1 MAQPTMS
8 FLPEDYV
15 ERRIE
20 QRTNMVCVSLF
31 VVVLAGMIGGYVVTA
46 KNRSAV
52 RHQAD
57 LVNKQYAEA
66 ARRMEQLE
74 ELEKR
79 KGEVVRKAQVTAALV
94 EPVPRSRLLAD
105 LVNRMPAAM
114 SLLEIQLT
122 TKEQKHFAVHHVVDH
137 NKSAMAN
144 KSKKQAP
151 DVPAPPKVTVGV
163 SLVGVA
169 PTDVQVAGYMASLSQ
184 SQLLGDVNLVFSE
197 ESKVGQNTMRKFR
210 IDMTIRPD
218 ADVRQI
224 EPLLVPRHLRGNAM
238 KLTQSPAA
246 SPSPGIQTVSD
257 HPGED

>member
-1 MAQPTMS
+1 MS

-20 QRTNMVCVSLF
+20 QRTNMICVSLF
-31 VVVLAGMIGGYVVTA
+31 VVVLAAMVGGYVVTA
-46 KNRSAV
+46 KNRAAV

-57 LVNKQYAEA
+57 RVNKQYAEA

-114 SLLEIQLT
+114 SLLEIQLA
-122 TKEQKHFAVHHVVDH
+122 TKEQKHFTVRRVVDH
-137 NKSAMAN
+137 SKSALAN
-144 KSKKQAP
+144 KDKSQAP
-151 DVPAPPKVTVGV
+151 EEPPAPKVTVTV

-169 PTDVQVAGYMASLSQ
+169 PTDVQVAQYMAGLSQ
-184 SQLLGDVNLVFSE
+184 SPLLGDVNLVFSE
-197 ESKVGQNTMRKFR
+197 EAKLGDATMRKFR

-224 EPLLVPRHLRGNAM
+224 KPLLVPRSLRGNAM
-238 KLTQSPAA
+238 KLTRTATPP
-246 SPSPGIQTVSD
+246 PSAPGIQTVSD
-257 HPGED
+257 HPGEE